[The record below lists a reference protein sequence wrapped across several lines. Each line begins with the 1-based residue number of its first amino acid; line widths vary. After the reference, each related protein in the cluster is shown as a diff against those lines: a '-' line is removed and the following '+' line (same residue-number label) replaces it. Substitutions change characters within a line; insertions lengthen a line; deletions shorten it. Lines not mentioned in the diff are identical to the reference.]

1 MFSMF
6 RSLWNYRNF
15 IISSIKN
22 EFVTKFSRS
31 KLGSLWII
39 IHPLVQV
46 AIYALV
52 LSNVL
57 AAKLP
62 GIDNHYAY
70 AIYLMAGTLA
80 WSLFTE
86 VVNRC
91 LGVFLEHGNLMKKI
105 MFPRITLPAIVV
117 GSSLVNSLIL
127 ACAILVV
134 FGLLGHSVSWIT
146 LWLLPLT
153 VLVLAFAM
161 GIGLVLGVLNV
172 FIRDFGQIVPIILQ
186 VLFWFTPIVYPAN
199 ILPEW
204 LKVYLSYNPM
214 YPVVGAYH
222 EVLVYGRAPELESLL
237 GIAIVSL
244 LLLGLGL
251 FMFRRANAEMVDAL

>member
-1 MFSMF
+1 MLSMF

-15 IISSIKN
+15 VVSSIKN
-22 EFVTKFSRS
+22 EFITKFSRS
-31 KLGSLWII
+31 KLGNLWII
-39 IHPLVQV
+39 INPLVQV

-80 WSLFTE
+80 WNLFTE

-91 LGVFLEHGNLMKKI
+91 LGVFLEHGNLLKKI
-105 MFPRITLPAIVV
+105 MFPRITLPAIVA
-117 GSSLVNSLIL
+117 GSALVNNLIL
-127 ACAILVV
+127 GIAILVV
-134 FGLLGHSVSWIT
+134 FGILGHSLSWVA

-153 VLVLAFAM
+153 ALVLAFAM

-172 FIRDFGQIVPIILQ
+172 FIRDFGQIVPIALQ
-186 VLFWFTPIVYPAN
+186 VLFWFTPIVYPSN
-199 ILPEW
+199 ILPGW
-204 LKVYLSYNPM
+204 LKGYLAFNPLF
-214 YPVVGAYH
+214 PVVDAYH
-222 EVLVYGRAPELESLL
+222 EVLVYSRAPALDSLL
-237 GIAIVSL
+237 GITISSL
-244 LLLGLGL
+244 FLLTLGL
-251 FMFRRANAEMVDAL
+251 FMFRRSNAEMVDAL

>member
-1 MFSMF
+1 MLSMF

-15 IISSIKN
+15 VFSSIKN
-22 EFVTKFSRS
+22 EFVVKFSRS
-31 KLGSLWII
+31 KLGSLWIL

-62 GIDNHYAY
+62 GIDNNYAY

-91 LGVFLEHGNLMKKI
+91 LGVFLEHGNLLKKI
-105 MFPRITLPAIVV
+105 MFPRITLPAIVA
-117 GSSLVNSLIL
+117 GSSLINNLIL
-127 ACAILVV
+127 AAAILVV
-134 FGLLGHSVSWIT
+134 FGILGHSLSWTT

-153 VLVLAFAM
+153 FLVLAFAM
-161 GIGLVLGVLNV
+161 GIGLVMGVLNV
-172 FIRDFGQIVPIILQ
+172 FIRDFGQIVPIVLQ
-186 VLFWFTPIVYPAN
+186 VLFWFTPIVYPSN

-204 LKVYLSYNPM
+204 LKSYLAFNPL
-214 YPVVGAYH
+214 YPVVTAYH
-222 EVLVYGRAPELESLL
+222 EVLVYGRTPALDSLL
-237 GIAIVSL
+237 GISLSSL